1 MVARV
6 GHKEGILACGSVSKQ
21 FEPWCFVLCS
31 VTRLCPTF
39 YHPMD
44 CSTPGL
50 PVPNHLSEFA
60 QVHGR
65 CLSEA
70 IQPFHPLLPPSP
82 FALNFSQHQGL
93 FQRVSSLH
101 QVAKIQSTK
110 YRASS
115 NSSSSEHPGLIS
127 FRTDWFDLLA
137 VQGILKSL
145 LQHHKL
151 KASILHHSAFFM
163 NELSHLYLTTGKT
176 KLDRPSLA

>member
-1 MVARV
+1 MVLSQNNLNLGALSFV
-6 GHKEGILACGSVSKQ
+6 QSLGCVQLFITPWTAAHQVS
-21 FEPWCFVLCS
+21 LS
-31 VTRLCPTF
+31 PTI
-39 YHPMD
+39 
-44 CSTPGL
+44 
-50 PVPNHLSEFA
+50 SEFA

-110 YRASS
+110 FRASS

-151 KASILHHSAFFM
+151 IASILHHSAFFM

>member
-6 GHKEGILACGSVSKQ
+6 GHKEGLLACGSVSKQ

-50 PVPNHLSEFA
+50 PVPNHLPEFV
-60 QVHGR
+60 QVHGH

-82 FALNFSQHQGL
+82 FVFPSIRVFSNESALCI
-93 FQRVSSLH
+93 RWP
-101 QVAKIQSTK
+101 K

-115 NSSSSEHPGLIS
+115 NSSSSEHRGLIS

-163 NELSHLYLTTGKT
+163 NKLSHLYLTTGKT